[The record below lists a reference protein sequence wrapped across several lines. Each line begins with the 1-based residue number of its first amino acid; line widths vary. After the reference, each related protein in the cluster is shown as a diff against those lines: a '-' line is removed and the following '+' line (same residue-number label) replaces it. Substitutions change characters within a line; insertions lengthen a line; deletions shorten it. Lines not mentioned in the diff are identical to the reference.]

1 MSIVIF
7 TGPTLSA
14 ADARG
19 ELDAE
24 YRPPA
29 AQGDVYRAAQMA
41 PQIIGIIDGYFE
53 RVPAVWH
60 KEILWAMSQGIHVF
74 GSASMGALR
83 AAELVDFGMEGV
95 GAVFE
100 MYRDGILEDD
110 DEVAVVHTTDEFG
123 FRAGSEAMVDIRRTL
138 ARATDDGVLSASTA
152 AAIQSLAKS
161 MFYPD
166 RNYQLIV
173 KRAAEQNLPR
183 AELSAM
189 VDWLPTGRASQKRAD
204 ALLMLRVIRERVSNG
219 LQPKQ
224 VNYAFEN
231 SWMWEQAKRSMVAPD
246 GAGSAR

>member
-1 MSIVIF
+1 MTVVIF
-7 TGPTLSA
+7 CGPSLASA
-14 ADARG
+14 DVPRG
-19 ELDAE
+19 LQVDV
-24 YRPPA
+24 RPPA
-29 AQGDVYRAAQMA
+29 VRGDVLRAALSRPA
-41 PQIIGIIDGYFE
+41 AIALIDGYFHQ
-53 RVPAVWH
+53 VPAVWH
-60 KEILWAMSQGIHVF
+60 KEILWAMSEGIHVF
-74 GSASMGALR
+74 GAASMGALR

-173 KRAAEQNLPR
+173 KRAAEQDLPR
-183 AELSAM
+183 AELTAM